1 MADMAAHPSQD
12 RVLELDRPDI
22 VPFRVDR
29 IDPATGRPR
38 PLTPESY
45 PHATA
50 AAGVLLDNLADRG
63 RSLLQATAALAVE
76 LLQAYGYPET
86 GLITRAGKLNPAGFS
101 QRTCGAVA
109 QWAEQHGLLDPP

>member
-1 MADMAAHPSQD
+1 MAAHPSQA
-12 RVLELDRPDI
+12 RVLDIGRPDI

-29 IDPATGRPR
+29 IHPATGRPR
-38 PLTPESY
+38 PMTPESN

-50 AAGVLLDNLADRG
+50 TAGVLLDDLADRG
-63 RSLLQATAALAVE
+63 RGLLQATAVLADE

-86 GLITRAGKLNPAGFS
+86 GLISRGGTLDPDGFS